1 MNELVYT
8 FLCIAYIWRRKLKYP
23 FEMTENCRY
32 LVLKSLKIIKLSLN
46 IDEKQAKKWRITAK
60 SRDTDLGVK
69 EKLTNP
75 SETPQCLQNKQF
87 MPSGNS

>member
-1 MNELVYT
+1 MV
-8 FLCIAYIWRRKLKYP
+8 
-23 FEMTENCRY
+23 ENCRY
-32 LVLKSLKIIKLSLN
+32 LELKNLKITNLPSN
-46 IDEKQAKKWRITAK
+46 IDAKQAKKWRITAK